1 MILTGKVYEVNISR
15 KTYTIANDNK
25 KQETL
30 LMDKTEMFRIM
41 EDVQND

>member
-1 MILTGKVYEVNISR
+1 VILTGKVYEVNISR
-15 KTYTIANDNK
+15 KTHMIANDNK